1 MTWAKAFS
9 GIAAPISARPPTTPP
24 GCGEVRWTAGAT
36 LRLAIPERA
45 FHTETDSGATVT
57 STRLSRPD
65 RRVVSAPY
73 SGLKPILGL

>member
-1 MTWAKAFS
+1 MANNATTAK
-9 GIAAPISARPPTTPP
+9 
-24 GCGEVRWTAGAT
+24 TASFAT
-36 LRLAIPERA
+36 PERA